1 VSLFAA
7 GVGVGVETHNK
18 VGEETGGT
26 EVGRRWWN
34 EAAAAGARSF
44 EFFSIIGLSTCGFSK
59 IGLSA
64 HNFSRIA
71 LQFISYFSFGIIS
84 SLMRINEFLYPF
96 CPRL

>member
-26 EVGRRWWN
+26 EVRRRWWN

-44 EFFSIIGLSTCGFSK
+44 EFFFDYRTL
-59 IGLSA
+59 
-64 HNFSRIA
+64 N
-71 LQFISYFSFGIIS
+71 
-84 SLMRINEFLYPF
+84 MRL
-96 CPRL
+96 L

>member
-7 GVGVGVETHNK
+7 GVGVGVETHNM

-26 EVGRRWWN
+26 EVGRRWN

-44 EFFSIIGLSTCGFSK
+44 EFFSIIGLSACGFSK

-64 HNFSRIA
+64 HNSSRIA
-71 LQFISYFSFGIIS
+71 LQFISYYSFGIVS